1 MRIIPRNTKVSTEF
15 FKGVSLTDMAV
26 GAFGVLLVF
35 FLVLSSLPHKVAI
48 IGGVFFVFV
57 LLLVRIDE
65 EPNYMFIMRILKHL
79 SYNRHYKKRPPK
91 ALSEESDDDGEVHSG
106 KGKKEPKKKIINFF
120 MKKEKSGGAKE
131 EHEQET
137 EESLTET
144 E

>member
-35 FLVLSSLPHKVAI
+35 FLILSSLPHKWEI
-48 IGGVFFVFV
+48 IAGVFFFFV
-57 LLLVRIDE
+57 ILLVHIDG
-65 EPNYMFIMRILKHL
+65 EPNYMFVMRILRHF

-91 ALSEESDDDGEVHSG
+91 ALTEKKDDDKPSVG
-106 KGKKEPKKKIINFF
+106 KRKKMPKKNLKLFKS
-120 MKKEKSGGAKE
+120 KKKSGGAKE
-131 EHEQET
+131 DHEQET